1 LARSASG
8 CCTSQARRHDQ
19 DPVSEQPILRTQ
31 RLVLRPFVV
40 DDALGVQVLA
50 GAREIA
56 DTTLHIPHPYPAGA
70 AEQWIATHPVTWDAG
85 MGATYAVTD
94 TGTGVLMGAVGL
106 TITPAHAH
114 AELGYW
120 LGVPYWNRGYCTE
133 AANAVVDFGFTQLGL
148 HRIQA
153 HYLTRNAA
161 SGRVMQKLGM
171 RSEGVSRHA
180 VRKHDRFEDLELYAI
195 LADEWIAHRRGAMT

>member
-1 LARSASG
+1 VS
-8 CCTSQARRHDQ
+8 DQ
-19 DPVSEQPILRTQ
+19 PVLTTR
-31 RLVLRPFVV
+31 RLVLRPFVA
-40 DDALGVQVLA
+40 DDALAVQVLA
-50 GAREIA
+50 GAPEVA

-85 MGATYAVTD
+85 TGVTYAITD
-94 TGTGVLMGAVGL
+94 AGSGVLMGAVGL
-106 TITPAHAH
+106 TIAPPHAR

-133 AANAVVDFGFTQLGL
+133 GAAAVVAFGFTRLGL

-153 HYLTRNAA
+153 HYLTRNPA
-161 SGRVMQKLGM
+161 SGRVMEKLGM

-180 VRKHDRFEDLELYAI
+180 VRKHDRFEDLEMYAI
-195 LADEWIAHRRGAMT
+195 LADEWIARGGTA